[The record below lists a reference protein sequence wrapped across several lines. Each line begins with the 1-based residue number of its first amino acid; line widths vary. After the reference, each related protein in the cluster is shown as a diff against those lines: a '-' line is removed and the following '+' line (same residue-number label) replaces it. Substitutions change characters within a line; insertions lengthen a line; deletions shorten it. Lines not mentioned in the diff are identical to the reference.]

1 MSKAQTPP
9 QAINPIVDAILGVV
23 GLVVAYVLGSRALDT
38 GSWWQYLG
46 TLVMVI
52 ISVRLF
58 VRAIKRK

>member
-1 MSKAQTPP
+1 MSKAQTPS